1 VAFSQIL
8 YDRLVEQRAAR
19 IRQHAAERVHVELMD
34 SALSAMA
41 DTMRFLGE
49 DELLACLLSEVGP
62 EGVERFLAI
71 RSGDRLAA
79 A

>member
-8 YDRLVEQRAAR
+8 YDRLVGQRAAN
-19 IRQHAAERVHVELMD
+19 AAERVQVELMD

-41 DTMRFLGE
+41 DTMRFLDE
-49 DELLACLLSEVGP
+49 DELLACLLSEVGT

>member
-8 YDRLVEQRAAR
+8 YDRLVEQRAA
-19 IRQHAAERVHVELMD
+19 HAAERVQVELMD

-41 DTMRFLGE
+41 DTMRFLDE
-49 DELLACLLSEVGP
+49 DELLACLLSEVGA
-62 EGVERFLAI
+62 EGVERFRAI
-71 RSGDRLAA
+71 RSGHRLAA